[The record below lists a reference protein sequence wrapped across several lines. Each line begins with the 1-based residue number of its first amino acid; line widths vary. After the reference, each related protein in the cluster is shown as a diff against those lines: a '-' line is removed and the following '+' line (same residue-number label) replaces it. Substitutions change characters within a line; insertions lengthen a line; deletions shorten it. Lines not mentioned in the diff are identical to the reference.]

1 MTSAADI
8 LRERAAVAAGQG
20 RTRDMAIIGAV
31 ADLMVVLAAQDKC
44 PCCGMKYAKHNDL
57 YFRGFQPAGLRA
69 RMTTALDA
77 RINAAIQSNSLDVTC
92 QEAKGVL

>member
-1 MTSAADI
+1 MTRAADI

-44 PCCGMKYAKHNDL
+44 PCCGMKYAKHEEWCVL
-57 YFRGFQPAGLRA
+57 AALERLIAGES
-69 RMTTALDA
+69 DA
-77 RINAAIQSNSLDVTC
+77 TS
-92 QEAKGVL
+92 K

>member
-20 RTRDMAIIGAV
+20 RTRDMAIVGAV

-44 PCCGMKYAKHNDL
+44 PCCGMKYAKHEEWCVL
-57 YFRGFQPAGLRA
+57 A
-69 RMTTALDA
+69 ALERLIEGERDA
-77 RINAAIQSNSLDVTC
+77 DINAYD
-92 QEAKGVL
+92 EATK